1 MQNFNPRSP
10 RGGATTP
17 EEAERGVEDNFNPR
31 SPRGGATRSI
41 RIIKDKD
48 RISILAPHEGERRL
62 FRFFTS
68 TMVYI
73 SILAPHEGERRTNM
87 LMGLIMYQISILAPH
102 EGERRC

>member
-73 SILAPHEGERRTNM
+73 SILAPHEGERLKRLCCT
-87 LMGLIMYQISILAPH
+87 
-102 EGERRC
+102 R